1 MKEISGIMKDTIL
14 CSIVNTAIISPF
26 IDLLP
31 LF

>member
-1 MKEISGIMKDTIL
+1 MKEISGIMKDAIL
-14 CSIVNTAIISPF
+14 CSMVHSAIISPF